1 MVLAV
6 PAAGCR
12 MPPSVRT
19 EVSKGSKVNIHMDVD
34 DWKVFSQILLVLVAV
49 LLICMPVRYYLLT
62 AWSAK
67 RRDIVDGLTEGACIR
82 YFAMFCRGTTAPEE
96 GTAARAFAAMFDKWY
111 GRRNFAASLVLL
123 VTVATIAATA
133 VASSLPISLGWETP
147 PSLKLPH
154 AAIAALAGAYMWV
167 VDDLIS
173 RARRLD
179 MEPSDLLWST
189 LRLLICIPMGYA
201 FSSVTIKELA
211 PFIAFALGAFPIT
224 ALTDMLR
231 RLSKKGLSLEDTTQE
246 TADNIIKLDG
256 TNREIVERL
265 ALIDLRTILQIAY
278 CDPVHTTMRS
288 NISFN
293 VITDLM
299 GQALVRIYLRDG
311 CDKIAKMGLRGAVE
325 VRSFIIDLDY
335 MGSDPEMLRH
345 RQFATEM
352 LPDVA
357 AALSLT
363 QPELQFVLRQI
374 ADDPY
379 SMFLSEIW
387 A

>member
-1 MVLAV
+1 
-6 PAAGCR
+6 
-12 MPPSVRT
+12 
-19 EVSKGSKVNIHMDVD
+19 MDVEH
-34 DWKVFSQILLVLVAV
+34 WKIFSQILLVLVAV
-49 LLICMPVRYYLLT
+49 LLICMPIRYYLLT

-67 RRDIVDGLTEGACIR
+67 RRDVVDGLTERACRR
-82 YFAMFCRGTTAPEE
+82 YFAMFCRGVADPAA
-96 GTAARAFAAMFDKWY
+96 GAAARQFGVMFDRWY
-111 GRRNFAASLVLL
+111 GRRNFAAAIVLL
-123 VTVATIAATA
+123 VTVATIAVTA
-133 VASSLPISLGWETP
+133 VASSLPVTLGWLTP
-147 PSLKLPH
+147 PSLGLPH

-179 MEPSDLLWST
+179 MEPSDLHWAT
-189 LRLLICIPMGYA
+189 LRLLISIPMGYA
-201 FSSVTIKELA
+201 FSSVAIKELA

-224 ALTDMLR
+224 ALTEMLR
-231 RLSKKGLSLEDTTQE
+231 RLSKKSLSLEDTPLE
-246 TADNIIKLDG
+246 SADSIIKLDG
-256 TNREIVERL
+256 TNREMVERL
-265 ALIDLRTILQIAY
+265 ALIDLRTVLQIAY

-311 CDKIAKMGLRGAVE
+311 CNKIAPMGLRGAVE
-325 VRSFIIDLDY
+325 VRSFVVDLDY
-335 MGSDPEMLRH
+335 IGTDPDMLRN
-345 RQFATEM
+345 RQFAIDM

-357 AALSLT
+357 ATLSLT

-374 ADDPY
+374 ANDPY

-387 A
+387 S